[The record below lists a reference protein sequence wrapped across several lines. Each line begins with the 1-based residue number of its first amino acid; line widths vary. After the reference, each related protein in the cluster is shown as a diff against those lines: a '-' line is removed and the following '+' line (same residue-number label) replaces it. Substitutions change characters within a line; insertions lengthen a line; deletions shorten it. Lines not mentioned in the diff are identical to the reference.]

1 MKVNVRYAVLLAF
14 LAMAIGP
21 NPKKL
26 ASGLPRAALVESTPK
41 LGRALTHIDGDVFQ
55 VLDVGTD

>member
-1 MKVNVRYAVLLAF
+1 
-14 LAMAIGP
+14 MAIGP

-26 ASGLPRAALVESTPK
+26 VAHLPRAALVESTPK
-41 LGRALTHIDGDVFQ
+41 LGRALEHIDGDVFQ